1 MKERRLHPLIR
12 LAEEREAVVAREL
25 AERRRAL
32 DSQQQRLDE
41 LKRYAEEYA
50 QAAQGSTLNPAHLAN
65 RLAFRAQI
73 DHAVVSQNRTVEQ
86 VRSHCEVEAARLLIA
101 SRETKVLEKLAASY
115 RRKEALEAGRREQ
128 KELDEIAA
136 RGKRGLPTE

>member
-1 MKERRLHPLIR
+1 MNERRLHPLIR

-32 DSQQQRLDE
+32 DAQEQRLAE
-41 LKRYAEEYA
+41 LKTYAQEYA
-50 QAAQGSTLNPAHLAN
+50 APGLGAINPALLAN

-73 DHAVVSQNRTVEQ
+73 DSAVISQNQTVEQ
-86 VRSHCEVEAARLLIA
+86 VRSHCQVETARLLIA

-115 RRKEALEAGRREQ
+115 RQKEALAAGRRGQ
-128 KELDEIAA
+128 KEMDEIAA
-136 RGKRGLPTE
+136 RPKSDLPTE